1 MKEVSLSCQFKPSVL
16 NPELYVCD
24 FCRRVV
30 SKQHSDNEIMCPQL
44 LHKYALN
51 EEYPQIKLVSKQEMP
66 AEHFKN
72 LIKPSG
78 MDQEWWDRIV
88 GSGINVKATI
98 RDKKDMENRKQC
110 SQEQIDARLAICN
123 GCEFYQNNTCLKC
136 GCALSREKNYKNK
149 LLWADQKCPV
159 DKWGPITS

>member
-1 MKEVSLSCQFKPSVL
+1 MKEVSLSCEFKPSNL

-24 FCRRVV
+24 FCRKVV
-30 SKQHSDNEIMCPQL
+30 HKSASNNSIMCPQL
-44 LHKYALN
+44 LHKYAMDQ
-51 EEYPQIKLVSKQEMP
+51 EYPQIKLEAVKEFP
-66 AEHFKN
+66 TNHFPN

-78 MDQEWWDRIV
+78 MDDEWWNKIA
-88 GSGINVKATI
+88 GSGVNFKGIVTN
-98 RDKKDMENRKQC
+98 KKDLEDRKQC
-110 SQEQIDARLAICN
+110 SQEQIDERLAICN
-123 GCEFYQNNTCLKC
+123 GCEFYQNDTCLKC